1 MTTKPT
7 TPAIDPA
14 TGDEIISVR
23 EFAVREGYKP
33 NYGHEL
39 AKAGRL
45 VMAPDGKHCLARA
58 SHERFNASKDPSK
71 QDVVERHA
79 AARAAADDSD
89 DHDADSAPAYRPAQ
103 GASEAAVGN
112 SYQQARAVKE
122 KFLAL
127 EAKRAYEVA
136 IGQLRDSREVEGLA
150 ATAMTE
156 LRIRLENLATTVAPM
171 LTNQP
176 DEAKVRALLQDQF
189 AHALESASHH
199 FARLAT
205 GAKQ

>member
-1 MTTKPT
+1 MSSAPET
-7 TPAIDPA
+7 A
-14 TGDEIISVR
+14 TAR
-23 EFAVREGYKP
+23 
-33 NYGHEL
+33 EL
-39 AKAGRL
+39 AERLGFKPHYGNQLVKDGRFVL
-45 VMAPDGKHCLARA
+45 APDGKRVLVAESLARYQA
-58 SHERFNASKDPSK
+58 TKDPSK
-71 QDVVERHA
+71 QGVADRHA

>member
-1 MTTKPT
+1 MSSAPETATARELAERLGFKPH
-7 TPAIDPA
+7 
-14 TGDEIISVR
+14 
-23 EFAVREGYKP
+23 
-33 NYGHEL
+33 YGHQL
-39 AKAGRL
+39 VKDGRFVL
-45 VMAPDGKHCLARA
+45 APDGKRVLVAESLARYQA
-58 SHERFNASKDPSK
+58 TKDPSK
-71 QDVVERHA
+71 QGVADRHA